1 MIAFPVARPWTTTFF
16 ARFNSSSYNA
26 EIIQLQSALDDE
38 YNSFSGNIKPIPHF
52 RANNWKTFS
61 KHYSRT
67 FTSEQ
72 FH

>member
-1 MIAFPVARPWTTTFF
+1 MFCAC
-16 ARFNSSSYNA
+16 FNSRSYNA

-38 YNSFSGNIKPIPHF
+38 YSSFSGDSKPIAHF